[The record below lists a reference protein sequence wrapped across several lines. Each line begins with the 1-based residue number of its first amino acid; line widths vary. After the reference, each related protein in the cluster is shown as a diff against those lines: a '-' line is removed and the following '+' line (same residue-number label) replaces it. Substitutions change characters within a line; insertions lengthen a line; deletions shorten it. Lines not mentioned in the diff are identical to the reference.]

1 MGQLTS
7 AQRKIARPVTTAYCG
22 QAASDY
28 DQHRFA
34 TPQGR
39 LFSDLEFLP
48 LNHAIASLER
58 KACVLEVGCGT
69 ARFSESL
76 ARQGFSVVA
85 TDPSADM
92 IDVAAEKCGGIEGI
106 RFEQA
111 EGGNLRFPE
120 GAFDFVFAIRVTN
133 QTESEEYALKMIRE
147 MIRVTKPGGR
157 VLVEF
162 VNRRRPL
169 AKRSRDIR
177 LSFGQIGGVG
187 RDSDCAVMSR
197 HGVLV
202 FSQSVLDRVPDAL
215 VPLWGRIER
224 LAARALWRW
233 ASRGYVLLRKR

>member
-1 MGQLTS
+1 MGPLTS
-7 AQRKIARPVTTAYCG
+7 AQRKADRLVTTAYCG
-22 QAASDY
+22 EAAYHY
-28 DQHRFA
+28 DEQRFT

-39 LFSDLEFLP
+39 LFSDLEFEP
-48 LNHAIASLER
+48 LNHAIAALER
-58 KACVLEVGCGT
+58 DARVLEVGCGT
-69 ARFSESL
+69 ARFAASL

-147 MIRVTKPGGR
+147 MIRVAQRGGLI
-157 VLVEF
+157 LVEF

-177 LSFGQIGGVG
+177 LSFGRISRVAQ
-187 RDSDCAVMSR
+187 DSDCNVLSR
-197 HGVLV
+197 RGILV

>member
-1 MGQLTS
+1 VSHTDGKL
-7 AQRKIARPVTTAYCG
+7 AATAYCG
-22 QAASDY
+22 SAAYDY
-28 DQHRFA
+28 DGTRFQ

-39 LFSDLEFLP
+39 LFSDLEFQP
-48 LNHAIASLER
+48 LKQAVEGLER
-58 KACVLEVGCGT
+58 GARVLEVGCGT
-69 ARFSESL
+69 ARFS
-76 ARQGFSVVA
+76 VVA
-85 TDPSADM
+85 TDPSTDM
-92 IDVAAEKCGGIEGI
+92 IGVAAEKCAEIENI

-111 EGGNLRFPE
+111 EGGNLRFAD

-133 QTESEEYALKMIRE
+133 QTESEGYALKMIRE

-162 VNRRRPL
+162 VNRQRPL

-177 LSFGQIGGVG
+177 LSFGQIGSVG
-187 RDSDCAVMSR
+187 HDLDCDVLSR

-224 LAARALWRW
+224 LAARVFWRW